1 MRENLNKFD
10 KYLGE
15 YVKITL
21 KRGGG
26 FNMKVEGNGPGFI
39 EGFDD
44 ERENVRI
51 ATDGIKNIEV
61 VKK

>member
-26 FNMKVEGNGPGFI
+26 FNMKVQSNGPGFI
-39 EGFDD
+39 YGFDD
-44 ERENVRI
+44 ERQNVRI
-51 ATDGIKNIEV
+51 ATDGIEGIEV
-61 VKK
+61 IK